1 MARRLQA
8 SASGEVPWFGHFV
21 VQCGKQRGTGGLNF
35 APALPQ
41 CWNKP
46 YKNSYST
53 KQFGKRSTGRFIYV
67 LGKMGG
73 EDISLQVYSDRAP
86 SNAKGKGREKA
97 RANKREETL
106 ESRNDL
112 SFEKTMH
119 LYKWGKQAL
128 NTGDEGIIV
137 NLKVEIN
144 RANICKKTL
153 GSYLNRAWA
162 KEAQA
167 LRANR
172 QSGLS
177 SMDPARCIF
186 FYPSYTPHAL
196 TFTCMGS
203 TLA

>member
-1 MARRLQA
+1 
-8 SASGEVPWFGHFV
+8 
-21 VQCGKQRGTGGLNF
+21 
-35 APALPQ
+35 
-41 CWNKP
+41 
-46 YKNSYST
+46 
-53 KQFGKRSTGRFIYV
+53 
-67 LGKMGG
+67 MGG

-97 RANKREETL
+97 RANKREEAL
-106 ESRNDL
+106 ESKNDL

-162 KEAQA
+162 KDAQA

-186 FYPSYTPHAL
+186 FSPSYTPHAL

>member
-1 MARRLQA
+1 
-8 SASGEVPWFGHFV
+8 
-21 VQCGKQRGTGGLNF
+21 
-35 APALPQ
+35 
-41 CWNKP
+41 
-46 YKNSYST
+46 
-53 KQFGKRSTGRFIYV
+53 
-67 LGKMGG
+67 MGG

-97 RANKREETL
+97 RANKREEAL
-106 ESRNDL
+106 ESKNDL
-112 SFEKTMH
+112 SFEKAMH

-153 GSYLNRAWA
+153 GSYLNRVWA
-162 KEAQA
+162 RDAQA

-186 FYPSYTPHAL
+186 SLLH
-196 TFTCMGS
+196 TFPM
-203 TLA
+203 L